1 MVITSDPLV
10 TTIETMRD
18 RVRHLEAETAALR
31 SDLDLMLVWAT
42 WQAEKKITA
51 DAIRATQVSDKD
63 VDDYQRYLEP
73 AAYPREVLRRILQA
87 QKVATYL
94 KHSVKRDE
102 RVDVL
107 RAVLKAFNQ
116 LVQEDGLEVPDE
128 LLAVISD

>member
-10 TTIETMRD
+10 TTIETLRD

>member
-10 TTIETMRD
+10 TTIETLRD

-87 QKVATYL
+87 QKVANYL
-94 KHSVKRDE
+94 KHSVQRDE

>member
-1 MVITSDPLV
+1 MVITSNPLV
-10 TTIETMRD
+10 TTIETLRD

-42 WQAEKKITA
+42 WESKKTVSP
-51 DAIRATQVSDKD
+51 DAIRATVVGDSD

-73 AAYPREVLRRILQA
+73 ADYPREVIRRVLQA

-102 RVDVL
+102 RVGVL

-116 LVQEDGLEVPDE
+116 LVQEEGLEVADE
-128 LLAVISD
+128 LVAVISD